1 MNSLSVSGCCSIS
14 VWMLL
19 QQFKH
24 LQVHGPGV
32 DIDTLCIG
40 PSYVNREV
48 IHCSWLLF
56 LNLVTSLAS
65 FIFKLVYLSFVARL
79 LHHFA

>member
-1 MNSLSVSGCCSIS
+1 M
-14 VWMLL
+14 W
-19 QQFKH
+19 QQFNH

-48 IHCSWLLF
+48 TLH
-56 LNLVTSLAS
+56 LVTFPQFSKILAIGYINVSLFCRKTSSS
-65 FIFKLVYLSFVARL
+65 FCITS
-79 LHHFA
+79 